1 MTMGGGTAARRMT
14 MPMRDRTG
22 DGVTTGEYT
31 DIIDVCRDWSAALC
45 GRLATVG
52 NDRRARVV
60 TGVCEPG
67 VSLCDAAAVARRRS
81 AAEV

>member
-1 MTMGGGTAARRMT
+1 MT
-14 MPMRDRTG
+14 MPMRDRSG

-67 VSLCDAAAVARRRS
+67 VSLCDAAAVDGPPLKCETGRGGS
-81 AAEV
+81 SCVL